1 MSFYRQHDKWKKKLV
16 LLAAIL
22 QVHLFVVAVINL
34 FSGDNLDH
42 LRQMDDNT
50 IDAIVT
56 DPPYGISFAGKKWDY
71 DVPSIELWQECLRVL
86 KPGGHALIACGTR
99 TQHRMVCN
107 IEDAGFEIR
116 DVVSWLYGSGFPKS
130 LDVSKAI
137 DKQAGADREVVGWQK
152 ATGTAREKGAGG
164 YSSGISSITG
174 NKEGVKNGWNI
185 TGPATD
191 EAKQWE
197 GWGTALKP
205 ACEFFTL
212 CRKPIKQT
220 VAHNVLKWGTGAIN
234 IDGCRV
240 GKSGAT
246 KDMGEKSGK
255 IHGTGFLSVAKRKIT
270 TPINKGRWP
279 ANVIHDGSDQVLDGL
294 RENARFFYCPK
305 ACPSERD
312 EGNIHP
318 TVKPV
323 ELMRYLVRLITPP
336 RGTVMDPFMGS
347 GTTGVAAKIENM
359 DFVGMELSAEYF
371 AICER
376 RIQNKQCVNTL
387 F

>member
-1 MSFYRQHDKWKKKLV
+1 MSFYRQRDKWKKKLG
-16 LLAAIL
+16 LLATIL

-71 DVPSIELWQECLRVL
+71 DVPKIELWQECLRVL

-130 LDVSKAI
+130 LDVSKNI
-137 DKQAGADREVVGWQK
+137 DKEH
-152 ATGTAREKGAGG
+152 
-164 YSSGISSITG
+164 
-174 NKEGVKNGWNI
+174 
-185 TGPATD
+185 
-191 EAKQWE
+191 KQWE

-220 VAHNVLKWGTGAIN
+220 IAHNVLKWGTGAIN

-240 GKSGAT
+240 GKSGGVGAT
-246 KDMGEKSGK
+246 YKDENREEGSTKFFSNTK
-255 IHGTGFLSVAKRKIT
+255 KRIKH
-270 TPINKGRWP
+270 PVNKGRWP
-279 ANVIHDGSDQVLDGL
+279 ANVIHDGSDDVLDGL
-294 RENARFFYCPK
+294 KENARFFYCPK

-359 DFVGMELSAEYF
+359 DFVGMELSDEYF

>member
-1 MSFYRQHDKWKKKLV
+1 M
-16 LLAAIL
+16 L
-22 QVHLFVVAVINL
+22 QQLHLFFVAVINL

-71 DVPSIELWQECLRVL
+71 DVPTIELWQECLRVL

-137 DKQAGADREVVGWQK
+137 DKNQGADRLQIK
-152 ATGTAREKGAGG
+152 ATGGLHK
-164 YSSGISSITG
+164 
-174 NKEGVKNGWNI
+174 NKNLNDDSWHKIGLKEPLMDSNV
-185 TGPATD
+185 PVTD

-212 CRKPIKQT
+212 CRKPIEQT

-240 GKSGAT
+240 GESGGT
-246 KDMGEKSGK
+246 KE
-255 IHGTGFLSVAKRKIT
+255 ITLLNTKRKLYSTKILNGT
-270 TPINKGRWP
+270 SKCDTVAINKGRWP
-279 ANVIHDGSDQVLDGL
+279 TNVIHDGSDHVLEGL

-359 DFVGMELSAEYF
+359 DFVGMELSDEYF
-371 AICER
+371 EICKR
-376 RIQNKQCVNTL
+376 RIENKQCVNTL

>member
-1 MSFYRQHDKWKKKLV
+1 MAIIN
-16 LLAAIL
+16 LLAG
-22 QVHLFVVAVINL
+22 N
-34 FSGDNLDH
+34 NLDH

-71 DVPSIELWQECLRVL
+71 DVPSIDLWKQCLRVI

-137 DKQAGADREVVGWQK
+137 DKNLGAERGK
-152 ATGTAREKGAGG
+152 NKIP
-164 YSSGISSITG
+164 YSSQQLYCKDGQNERPWQ
-174 NKEGVKNGWNI
+174 NKAKEIGYHEVQNNI
-185 TGPATD
+185 PATD
-191 EAKQWE
+191 EAKKWD

-220 VAHNVLKWGTGAIN
+220 VAHNVLEWGTGAIN

-240 GKSGAT
+240 GESGGT
-246 KDMGEKSGK
+246 KE
-255 IHGTGFLSVAKRKIT
+255 ITLSNTKRKLYSTKILNGT
-270 TPINKGRWP
+270 LKCDTVAINKGRWP
-279 ANVIHDGSDQVLDGL
+279 NNVIHEGSDQVLEGL

-305 ACPSERD
+305 ASPSERD

-359 DFVGMELSAEYF
+359 DFVGMELSDEYYSI
-371 AICER
+371 AKR
-376 RIQNKQCVNTL
+376 RIETRQCVNTL